1 MSVQTQVNI
10 DTRKIYDILAA
21 SPVFGSLAEAVINE
35 IIQTADLMTL
45 GPEMDL
51 FRPGDAYRKRV
62 YVLLRG
68 NLIQRYAGGHESRPQ
83 PGHIIG
89 LANYLDHADYS
100 SHVRTI
106 TQCELL
112 ILDADKLQAAE
123 EKHPELFNAVQRF
136 IARKLRSLRGERGIT
151 GVLAQPVSLFM
162 KTPLASC
169 GPQTSIRDAFNIMDG
184 QHIGSLVVKDQNEQL
199 IGVLTYH
206 GLAKAVLVQNSD
218 PDELVFKA
226 ACEKPQT
233 VSPDTPLWR
242 VESKLKQY
250 GLKYLIVQE
259 NGQAIGM
266 VSQTDVLRALTSH
279 PGLLTTQIPEA
290 KTIEELGKHYNHLV
304 DVAREAR
311 DGHHRPSA
319 AVRVLSETHLAIQR
333 RVIELTL
340 QEMSSNP
347 PASFAVL
354 IMGSGGRREMLLNP
368 DQDNGI
374 ILADETPDSALPWF
388 EEFSKRMNEN
398 LDRAGYIL
406 CPGDIMARNP
416 LYRKRLA
423 DWKKQIDNITNRP
436 NEKAARWSNIV
447 FDFDTLYG
455 NESLTSS
462 LRRHVLK
469 DIHEKPRLLHL
480 MTDDDAEGKPA
491 IDFFNRLRTTH
502 SERGNIVD
510 VKRNGLRIIADAARI
525 FALQSGIAARSTP
538 ERLSALVHLGK
549 FSSDT
554 ITAVIEA
561 YEELLDLLLQHQI
574 EQAKAHMEPDKSIDP
589 KKLTDQGRNALQM
602 AMRSVKRL
610 QDSLQK
616 EFGTEIF

>member
-1 MSVQTQVNI
+1 MSVHTQAI
-10 DTRKIYDILAA
+10 IEAREIHDILAA
-21 SPVFGSLAEAVINE
+21 SSVFRGLPEVVINE
-35 IIQTADLMTL
+35 LIQSGEVTTL

-51 FRPGDAYRKRV
+51 FRPGDAYQGRI

-68 NLIQRYAGGHESRPQ
+68 ALIQRYPGGHVSRPQ

-106 TQCELL
+106 TRCELL
-112 ILDADKLQAAE
+112 TVHTDKLQAAE
-123 EKHPELFNAVQRF
+123 DKHPELFNAVQGF
-136 IARKLRSLRGERGIT
+136 IAKKLRAQRSERGIT

-169 GPQTSIRDAFNIMDG
+169 NPHISIREAFKIMDG

-206 GLAKAVLVQNSD
+206 GLAKAVFVQGSST
-218 PDELVFKA
+218 DESVSKA
-226 ACEKPQT
+226 ACEKPKT

-242 VESKLKQY
+242 VENKLKQY
-250 GLKYLIVQE
+250 GLKYLIVCE

-266 VSQTDVLRALTSH
+266 VSQTDILRALTSH
-279 PGLLTTQIPEA
+279 PGLLTNQIPEA
-290 KTIEELGKHYNHLV
+290 KTIEELRKHYNRLDQV
-304 DVAREAR
+304 ATEARE
-311 DGHHRPSA
+311 GHHRPSA

-340 QEMSSNP
+340 QEMSDAAPS
-347 PASFAVL
+347 AYAIL

-374 ILADETPDSALPWF
+374 ILADETPDDALPWF
-388 EEFSKRMNEN
+388 EEFCKRMNEN

-406 CPGDIMARNP
+406 CPGDIMARNTM
-416 LYRKRLA
+416 YRKRLA
-423 DWKKQIDNITNRP
+423 DWKKQIDQITNRP
-436 NEKAARWSNIV
+436 NEKAARWSNVV
-447 FDFDTLYG
+447 FDFGTLYG
-455 NESLTSS
+455 DETLTSS

-469 DIHEKPRLLHL
+469 AVQEKPQLLHL
-480 MTDDDAEGKPA
+480 MTEHDAEGKPA

-502 SERGNIVD
+502 SKQGNIVD
-510 VKRNGLRIIADAARI
+510 IKRNGLRIIADAARI

-538 ERLSALVHLGK
+538 DRLNALVHLGK
-549 FSSDT
+549 FSSDFV
-554 ITAVIEA
+554 TAVIEA
-561 YEELLDLLLQHQI
+561 YEELLDLLLEHQI
-574 EQAKAHMEPDKSIDP
+574 EQAKVHIEPDKFIDP
-589 KKLTDQGRNALQM
+589 KQLTDQGRNALQM

>member
-1 MSVQTQVNI
+1 MQS
-10 DTRKIYDILAA
+10 
-21 SPVFGSLAEAVINE
+21 
-35 IIQTADLMTL
+35 
-45 GPEMDL
+45 
-51 FRPGDAYRKRV
+51 
-62 YVLLRG
+62 
-68 NLIQRYAGGHESRPQ
+68 
-83 PGHIIG
+83 
-89 LANYLDHADYS
+89 
-100 SHVRTI
+100 
-106 TQCELL
+106 
-112 ILDADKLQAAE
+112 
-123 EKHPELFNAVQRF
+123 F
-136 IARKLRSLRGERGIT
+136 IAKKLRSQRSERGIT

-169 GPQTSIRDAFNIMDG
+169 SPHTSIRDAFKIMDG

-218 PDELVFKA
+218 PDELVIQA

-242 VESKLKQY
+242 VEIKLKQY
-250 GLKYLIVQE
+250 GLKYLIVRE

-266 VSQTDVLRALTSH
+266 VSQTDILRALTSH

-290 KTIEELGKHYNHLV
+290 KTIEELAKHYQQLV
-304 DVAREAR
+304 EVAVEARE
-311 DGHHRPSA
+311 GHHRPSA

-333 RVIELTL
+333 RVIELSL
-340 QEMSSNP
+340 QEMPSTA

-374 ILADETPDSALPWF
+374 ILADEAPDSALPWF
-388 EEFSKRMNEN
+388 EEFSKRINMN
-398 LDRAGYIL
+398 LDEVGYIL
-406 CPGDIMARNP
+406 CPGEIMARNP
-416 LYRKRLA
+416 MYRKRLA
-423 DWKKQIDNITNRP
+423 SWQRQIDHITKLP
-436 NEKAARWSNIV
+436 SEKAARWSNIV

-455 NESLTSS
+455 NESLTSA
-462 LRRHVLK
+462 LRRHVFK
-469 DIHEKPRLLHL
+469 AIHENPQLLHL
-480 MTDDDAEGKPA
+480 MTDHDAEGRPA
-491 IDFFNRLRTTH
+491 IDFFNRLRT
-502 SERGNIVD
+502 SRGERGNMVD

-525 FALQSGIAARSTP
+525 FALQSGVAARSTP
-538 ERLSALVHLGK
+538 ERLNALVHLGK
-549 FSSDT
+549 FSSDF

-561 YEELLDLLLQHQI
+561 YEELLDLLLEHQI
-574 EQAKAHMEPDKSIDP
+574 EQAKADMQPDKYIDP
-589 KKLTDQGRNALQM
+589 KQLTDQGRNALQM